1 MHRGKCYFPMLLGNY
16 IYFIY
21 LKRIYISQNI
31 KQNQKLQL
39 KLIKKKPKNNF
50 YSIFKIYFKL
60 I

>member
-1 MHRGKCYFPMLLGNY
+1 MHRGKCYFPKLLGNY

-50 YSIFKIYFKL
+50 YSIFQIYFKL